1 MMRPIGILGGMSWVS
16 TAHYYA
22 TLNRMVAERM
32 GGLHSARILLNSV
45 DFAPIARMQRED
57 DWSGAGAVLAEAAQG
72 LERAGAG
79 LIVIAANT
87 MHLVAD
93 QVAAAVDLPLIHIAD
108 ATSDAIRAAGLTR
121 PGLIATAYTME
132 RRFYLDRL
140 EAAGLA
146 PLVPDAPL
154 RTELHRI
161 IFDELVRDEVRE
173 DSRRIYEDAA
183 AALVAAGADCIILGC
198 TEVGLLLNAGN
209 VPAPVFDTVEIHC
222 RAALDAASFE
232 TGETYV

>member
-1 MMRPIGILGGMSWVS
+1 MRPIGILGGMSWVS

-32 GGLHSARILLNSV
+32 GGLHSARILMHSV
-45 DFAPIARMQRED
+45 DFATIAQMQQD
-57 DWSGAGAVLAEAAQG
+57 ADWEGAGEVLADAARG
-72 LERAGAG
+72 LQAAGAG

-93 QVAAAVDLPLIHIAD
+93 QVAAATDLPLIHIAD
-108 ATSDAIRAAGLTR
+108 ATADAIAAAGLKR

-132 RRFYLDRL
+132 RRFYRDRL

-146 PLVPDAPL
+146 AVIPDAES
-154 RTELHRI
+154 RTEIHRI
-161 IFDELVRDEVRE
+161 IFDELVRDQVLE
-173 DSRRIYEDAA
+173 DSRRIYENAA
-183 AALVAAGADCIILGC
+183 AALIEAGADCIIFGC
-198 TEVGLLLNAGN
+198 TEVGLLLNDKN
-209 VPAPVFDTVEIHC
+209 VAAPVFDTVEIHC
-222 RAALDAASFE
+222 RAALEAASFE

>member
-93 QVAAAVDLPLIHIAD
+93 QVASAVDLPLIHICRSPPRSA
-108 ATSDAIRAAGLTR
+108 S
-121 PGLIATAYTME
+121 
-132 RRFYLDRL
+132 
-140 EAAGLA
+140 
-146 PLVPDAPL
+146 
-154 RTELHRI
+154 HRCHG
-161 IFDELVRDEVRE
+161 R
-173 DSRRIYEDAA
+173 SS
-183 AALVAAGADCIILGC
+183 
-198 TEVGLLLNAGN
+198 
-209 VPAPVFDTVEIHC
+209 PPSS
-222 RAALDAASFE
+222 ASCWS
-232 TGETYV
+232 TCCWSKA

>member
-1 MMRPIGILGGMSWVS
+1 MRPIGILGGMSWVS

-22 TLNRMVAERM
+22 MLNRMAAERM
-32 GGLHSARILLNSV
+32 GGLHSARILLHSV
-45 DFAPIARMQRED
+45 DFAPIAQMQKDD
-57 DWSGAGAVLAEAAQG
+57 DWQGAGAVLAEAAQG

-108 ATSDAIRAAGLTR
+108 ATADAIAAAGLKR

-132 RRFYLDRL
+132 RRFYRERL
-140 EAAGLA
+140 EAAGLS
-146 PLVPDAPL
+146 PILPDADD
-154 RTELHRI
+154 RAAIHRI
-161 IFDELVRDEVRE
+161 IFEELVRDQVNEG
-173 DSRRIYEDAA
+173 SRQTYEIIAA
-183 AALVAAGADCIILGC
+183 KLVAEGADCIILGC

-222 RAALDAASFE
+222 RAALEAASFE

>member
-1 MMRPIGILGGMSWVS
+1 MRPIGILGGMSWVS

-22 TLNRMVAERM
+22 TLNRMAAERM
-32 GGLHSARILLNSV
+32 GGLHSARILLHSV
-45 DFAPIARMQRED
+45 DFAPIAQMQKDD
-57 DWSGAGAVLAEAAQG
+57 DWQGAGAVLAEAAQG

-108 ATSDAIRAAGLTR
+108 ATADAIAAAGLKR

-132 RRFYLDRL
+132 RRFYRDRL
-140 EAAGLA
+140 EAAGLS
-146 PLVPDAPL
+146 PILPDADD
-154 RTELHRI
+154 RAAIHRI
-161 IFDELVRDEVRE
+161 IFEELVRDQVNEG
-173 DSRRIYEDAA
+173 SRQTYEIIAA
-183 AALVAAGADCIILGC
+183 KLVAEGADCIILGC

-222 RAALDAASFE
+222 RAALEAASFE

>member
-1 MMRPIGILGGMSWVS
+1 MRLIGILGGISWVS

-22 TLNRMVAERM
+22 TLNRMIAQRM
-32 GGLHSARILLNSV
+32 GGLHSARILLHSV
-45 DFAPIARMQRED
+45 DFAPIAQMQRDD
-57 DWSGAGAVLAEAAQG
+57 DWQGAGAVLVEAAQG

-79 LIVIAANT
+79 LLLIAANT

-93 QVAAAVDLPLIHIAD
+93 QVAAATELPLIHIAD
-108 ATSDAIRAAGLTR
+108 ATADAIAAGGLRR

-132 RRFYLDRL
+132 RRFYRERL
-140 EAAGLA
+140 EAAGLEPVLPSA
-146 PLVPDAPL
+146 EDRA
-154 RTELHRI
+154 EIHRI
-161 IFDELVRDEVRE
+161 IFDELVRDHINE
-173 DSRRIYEDAA
+173 DSRRTYQDIAA
-183 AALVAAGADCIILGC
+183 RLVAEGADCIILGC

-222 RAALDAASFE
+222 RAALEAACFE